1 MAKRHLQPR
10 FARMTTWV
18 CCLGV
23 LPPYGSP
30 PVMRISAGMVPRD
43 VKGVENV
50 SLDWHQFASPSG
62 ILDGFEAAVTFVSL
76 KPLVLLDCHG
86 GVLGIPFEELTFRPF
101 STRPRNPEIGNPSV
115 SAKRQLT

>member
-1 MAKRHLQPR
+1 
-10 FARMTTWV
+10 
-18 CCLGV
+18 
-23 LPPYGSP
+23 
-30 PVMRISAGMVPRD
+30 MVPRD

-62 ILDGFEAAVTFVSL
+62 ILEGFEAAVTFVSL